1 MDRQPRTKAKFS
13 PGKAKMGPYGRH
25 LFQILVLTGILC
37 SLPVFANAFKLEITP
52 NKIRG
57 SGEKTRL
64 VDVLS
69 HLEGTMDYE
78 IYIDPALVEKTV
90 TFRITEP
97 LSHEAAIKRIVRPY
111 NTAFVYTLER
121 PSNTFRILQIKVL
134 GAGKGASSALL
145 HIASA
150 GPETVAGIEKP
161 NNPYPLSAGALAPG
175 AQMNRGPY
183 GAVKPPFQ
191 MRKGALGSTL
201 PIRGDGAKGPDYR
214 LSVHGMRSAYAQV
227 QAEKADLSHRT
238 NRAVN
243 IAAKN
248 KHAAGKSGYRGQRK
262 LALQEYL
269 INKGQ

>member
-1 MDRQPRTKAKFS
+1 
-13 PGKAKMGPYGRH
+13 
-25 LFQILVLTGILC
+25 
-37 SLPVFANAFKLEITP
+37 LEITP

-69 HLEGTMDYE
+69 HLERTMDYE
-78 IYIDPALVEKTV
+78 IYIDPALVEKEV

-111 NTAFVYTLER
+111 NTAFVYTQQR
-121 PSNTFRILQIKVL
+121 QTNTFRILQIKVL
-134 GAGKGASSALL
+134 GAGKGANSALL
-145 HIASA
+145 HLSSA
-150 GPETVAGIEKP
+150 GPETVADIKKR
-161 NNPYPLSAGALAPG
+161 NNHYPPSAGAITPSAR
-175 AQMNRGPY
+175 MNRGPY
-183 GAVKPPFQ
+183 GTVKPPFQ

-201 PIRGDGAKGPDYR
+201 ANRGDGAKGPDYR
-214 LSVHGMRSAYAQV
+214 LSVRGMKSAYAHV
-227 QAEKADLSHRT
+227 QTEKADLSHRT

-248 KHAAGKSGYRGQRK
+248 KHAAGKSSYRGQRK

-269 INKGQ
+269 INKKQ